1 MPDKTELAES
11 FQKDYWRF
19 YLSLEEQLIATFDYV
34 EPSQEHFKTYSRKY
48 LGLLQALGS
57 EVDVCGK
64 SLVELLNP
72 DEKDLDN
79 CNIAKWGFFIQS
91 GYPLI
96 TANTVHAP
104 IYGLSLTPWKNWKNE
119 SYRDKNNALKYRL
132 TKGSTNPAWW
142 VSYNKTKHRRKSL
155 LNPDDSCYNRANLG
169 NVLNAAAGLFLLE
182 LALANTLD
190 LPKPED
196 SELFQVDMLVLS

>member
-1 MPDKTELAES
+1 MPDKNELAES
-11 FQKDYWRF
+11 FQNDYWFF
-19 YLSLEEQLIATFDYV
+19 YLSLEKQLIATFDYV
-34 EPSQEHFKTYSRKY
+34 EPSQDHFKTYSRKY

-64 SLVELLNP
+64 SLAELLNP
-72 DEKDLDN
+72 NEKDLDN

-91 GYPLI
+91 DYPLI
-96 TANTVHAP
+96 SLNTVLAP
-104 IYGLSLTPWKNWKNE
+104 NLGLSLTPWKNWKNE
-119 SYRDKNNALKYRL
+119 SYRDKKNVLRYRL
-132 TKGSTNPAWW
+132 TKDSENPAWW

-182 LALANTLD
+182 LALANAAE
-190 LPKPED
+190 LPKPE
-196 SELFQVDMLVLS
+196 SSQLFKVDKLILS